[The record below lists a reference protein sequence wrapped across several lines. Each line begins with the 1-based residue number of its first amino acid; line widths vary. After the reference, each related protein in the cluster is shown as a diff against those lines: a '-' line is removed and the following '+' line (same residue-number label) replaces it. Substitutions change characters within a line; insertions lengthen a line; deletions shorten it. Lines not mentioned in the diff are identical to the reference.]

1 MKNHIK
7 KCQVK
12 NPTSVIQNLWVLLAL
27 LKKNQSTLE
36 NKVRTFSNLN
46 FDTKH
51 TAASHGVRLLETAVL
66 ETAQDGQSALET
78 RDLPAVHESTGQLN
92 ALFSHGCNLTSRRL
106 FFFFY
111 EVTEFKNCLMSDY
124 TGTLARLAGEV
135 QGCSARMKTARVKVK
150 HCRFFF
156 FDQLWSFVFQFTQ
169 NSDY

>member
-7 KCQVK
+7 TCQVK
-12 NPTSVIQNLWVLLAL
+12 NHMCDTKLVNSLSSLK
-27 LKKNQSTLE
+27 KKNQSTLE

-46 FDTKH
+46 LDTEH

-78 RDLPAVHESTGQLN
+78 RDLPALHESTGQLN

-135 QGCSARMKTARVKVK
+135 QGCSARMKAAWVKVK
-150 HCRFFF
+150 HCR
-156 FDQLWSFVFQFTQ
+156 
-169 NSDY
+169 